1 MTESKYFDYKIK
13 NQKSLNILE
22 GSVLRKVEKS
32 R

>member
-13 NQKSLNILE
+13 DQKSLNILE
-22 GSVLRKVEKS
+22 GSVLRKVEKL

>member
-13 NQKSLNILE
+13 DQKSLNILE

>member
-1 MTESKYFDYKIK
+1 MTEFKYFDYKIK
-13 NQKSLNILE
+13 DQKSLNILE

>member
-13 NQKSLNILE
+13 DQKSLNILE
-22 GSVLRKVEKS
+22 RSVLRKVEKS

>member
-1 MTESKYFDYKIK
+1 MTKSKYFDYKIK

-22 GSVLRKVEKS
+22 ESVLRKVEKS